1 VNKREIVKNQL
12 ADLLRPV
19 VRICKEHG
27 IAFVFGFD
35 VSEKEND
42 RVIGYTAGVSPESSN
57 PRITIAS
64 LIIQGKFNKTLAD
77 VLSEYLERTA
87 DSEQVVRK
95 DIDLT
100 EEKEFEESEDDK
112 FN

>member
-1 VNKREIVKNQL
+1 VNKRDVVKKQL

-19 VRICKEHG
+19 VRICKDHG

-42 RVIGYTAGVSPESSN
+42 RVIGYTAGVSPESAN

-64 LIIQGKFNKTLAD
+64 LILQGKFNKTLSN
-77 VLSEYLERTA
+77 VLAEYLERTA
-87 DSEQVVRK
+87 DTEEVVRTQ
-95 DIDLT
+95 IDLT
-100 EEKEFEESEDDK
+100 EEKEFKESKDDK
-112 FN
+112 LN